1 MRKAIL
7 HLKKA
12 DSVLAGI
19 IEAVGPYRIEY
30 HEPVFETL
38 ARSIIFQ
45 QLSGRVANVI
55 FQRLAAAAGANAG
68 LTPEGILALTPEQLR
83 ACGLSGQKTRYL
95 RDLAERTLAGHV
107 RFDHLPA
114 LADHEV
120 TEHLTQVKG
129 VGVWTTHM
137 FLMFALRRPDVL
149 PVGDLGI
156 RMAMKRAYRMR
167 QLPKPER
174 MEKIARKWHPW
185 CSVACW
191 YLWRSL
197 ENGDAAL

>member
-7 HLKKA
+7 HLKQA
-12 DSVLAGI
+12 DPVLAGI
-19 IEAVGPYRIEY
+19 IDTVGPCRMQYR
-30 HEPVFETL
+30 EPVFDTL

-45 QLSGRVANVI
+45 QLSGRVATVI
-55 FQRLAAAAGANAG
+55 FDRLAAAASAGAV
-68 LTPEGILALTPEQLR
+68 LLPEAVLALSHDQMR
-83 ACGLSGQKTRYL
+83 ACGLSNQKERYL
-95 RDLAERTLAGHV
+95 RDLAERTLAGHLK
-107 RFDHLPA
+107 FDILSSLDDEA
-114 LADHEV
+114 V

-129 VGVWTTHM
+129 VGVWTSHM

-156 RMAMKRAYRMR
+156 QTAMKRAYRMR
-167 QLPKPER
+167 QLPKPAR
-174 MEKIARKWHPW
+174 MEKVAARWRPW

-197 ENGDAAL
+197 EGDAVI

>member
-7 HLKKA
+7 HLKQA
-12 DSVLAGI
+12 DPVLAGI
-19 IEAVGPYRIEY
+19 IDTVGPCRMQYR
-30 HEPVFETL
+30 EPVFDTL

-45 QLSGRVANVI
+45 QLSGRVATVI
-55 FQRLAAAAGANAG
+55 FDRLAAAASAGAV
-68 LTPEGILALTPEQLR
+68 LLPEAVLALSHDQMR
-83 ACGLSGQKTRYL
+83 ACGLSNQKERYL
-95 RDLAERTLAGHV
+95 RDLAERTLAGHLK
-107 RFDHLPA
+107 FDILSSLDEEA
-114 LADHEV
+114 V

-129 VGVWTTHM
+129 VGVWTSHM

-156 RMAMKRAYRMR
+156 QTAMKRAYRMR
-167 QLPKPER
+167 QLPKPAR
-174 MEKIARKWHPW
+174 MEKIAARWRPW

-197 ENGDAAL
+197 EGDAVI